1 MSVGTKVAVIGGGL
15 AGLYAARLLHDA
27 SGVDFRLLEARDR
40 LGGRVQTTDA
50 AGRPSAD
57 GFDLGA
63 SWFWPDMQPSLGAL
77 VDELGLAVMPQNSEG
92 AVIIHR
98 MSREA
103 PQLYQRVASAQES
116 QSMRLVGG
124 TGTLVTALAQ
134 DLPADRLQLKA
145 RVTHMTLGEGNV
157 TLTIGGADGSPQTLT
172 AEHVIAALPPR
183 LLEATVSFTPGMDPA
198 TAQRWRGTPTWMAP
212 HAKFF
217 AFYERPFWRE
227 AGLSGTAQSLVGPL
241 VEIHDAT
248 TASGAAALLG
258 FLGVG
263 ADQRASIGEEALTQ
277 ACVEQLCRL
286 FGDEARRPRA
296 TLIKDWAT
304 DGLTST
310 ASDRSGG
317 GHPTPNDGSWVTGP
331 WQERLVLGGSET
343 SATDPGYLAG
353 AIEAARRAVA
363 ETLERLGSSRGLHR
377 IDS

>member
-1 MSVGTKVAVIGGGL
+1 MSVETKVAVIGGGL
-15 AGLYAARLLHDA
+15 AGLYAARLLHA

-40 LGGRVQTTDA
+40 LGGRAQTTDA
-50 AGRPSAD
+50 DGRPSTD

-77 VDELGLAVMPQNSEG
+77 VDELGLSVMPQNSEG

-103 PQLYQRVASAQES
+103 PQLYQRVASAQGS

-134 DLPADRLQLKA
+134 DLPAERLQLGA
-145 RVTHMTLGEGNV
+145 QVTHMALGDSTV

-172 AEHVIAALPPR
+172 AVHVIAALPPR

-263 ADQRASIGEEALTQ
+263 ADQRASMGEEALTQ
-277 ACVEQLCRL
+277 ACVEQLGRL
-286 FGDEARRPRA
+286 FGNEARRPRA

-304 DGLTST
+304 DALTST

-317 GHPTPNDGSWVTGP
+317 GNPAPNGGSWVIGP
-331 WQERLVLGGSET
+331 WKERLALAGSET

-377 IDS
+377 IDG